1 MKVSIT
7 PPWAALPSRHRTN
20 GTRTAC
26 QVFIVLASFAAIA
39 SASHLVAPTAPVLAA
54 AVNTGSSS
62 QYRSQDNLGQYSFGY
77 DEAGA
82 TGGSFRHEK
91 SDAYGNRVGSYGL
104 TGADGRVRIVNYVA
118 DANGYR
124 ANIQTNEPGTEPRD
138 PAAVAINKATPMVA
152 APLPVPVAAPVV
164 AASAASVALAAPAPL
179 PVPVAAAAP
188 LPLAAPALPL
198 APAPLAAPLPV
209 AFNYGFS
216 VLNHHVAP
224 LPLAAPLPA
233 AGLVPASY

>member
-1 MKVSIT
+1 MK
-7 PPWAALPSRHRTN
+7 
-20 GTRTAC
+20 
-26 QVFIVLASFAAIA
+26 FIICLASLLSVA
-39 SASHLVAPTAPVLAA
+39 SASHLLAPAAIPA

-124 ANIQTNEPGTEPRD
+124 ANVQTNEPGTESRD
-138 PAAVAINKATPMVA
+138 TAGVSVNRAPVAVAGKLSNP
-152 APLPVPVAAPVV
+152 PDNN
-164 AASAASVALAAPAPL
+164 S
-179 PVPVAAAAP
+179 
-188 LPLAAPALPL
+188 
-198 APAPLAAPLPV
+198 
-209 AFNYGFS
+209 
-216 VLNHHVAP
+216 
-224 LPLAAPLPA
+224 
-233 AGLVPASY
+233 

>member
-1 MKVSIT
+1 MK
-7 PPWAALPSRHRTN
+7 
-20 GTRTAC
+20 
-26 QVFIVLASFAAIA
+26 FIICLASLISVASAGHLLAPAAI
-39 SASHLVAPTAPVLAA
+39 PA

-124 ANIQTNEPGTEPRD
+124 ANIQTNEPGTESRD
-138 PAAVAINKATPMVA
+138 TAGVAINHA
-152 APLPVPVAAPVV
+152 PVAV
-164 AASAASVALAAPAPL
+164 AGEFQVDSHRKTCDWP
-179 PVPVAAAAP
+179 
-188 LPLAAPALPL
+188 
-198 APAPLAAPLPV
+198 
-209 AFNYGFS
+209 
-216 VLNHHVAP
+216 
-224 LPLAAPLPA
+224 
-233 AGLVPASY
+233 

>member
-1 MKVSIT
+1 MK
-7 PPWAALPSRHRTN
+7 
-20 GTRTAC
+20 
-26 QVFIVLASFAAIA
+26 FIICLASLVSVA
-39 SASHLVAPTAPVLAA
+39 SASHLLAPAAIPA

-124 ANIQTNEPGTEPRD
+124 ANVQTNEPGTESRD
-138 PAAVAINKATPMVA
+138 TAGVAVNKAPIAVAGES
-152 APLPVPVAAPVV
+152 LPSTHLTSHRPSQAKPSRVT
-164 AASAASVALAAPAPL
+164 
-179 PVPVAAAAP
+179 
-188 LPLAAPALPL
+188 
-198 APAPLAAPLPV
+198 
-209 AFNYGFS
+209 N
-216 VLNHHVAP
+216 
-224 LPLAAPLPA
+224 
-233 AGLVPASY
+233 